1 MDVLLL
7 FEPFA
12 KGRCMEYLLKVISN
26 RLSIKVEK
34 VFDWG
39 LRGVIRVDGIDFAE
53 LAKVLKSVACVS
65 MAYLIH
71 SYVRPSHFELIAEEV
86 IKLVEHVFKGAEVF
100 IDVRRWDKSY
110 PLTSIEIAKAIA
122 KAITEKG
129 LAIPNPRAENTVFI
143 GVDKGFT
150 VVGYAHAAIVKLFE
164 RPSIPPEITKNI
176 VAIIDRPQ
184 TDYEIMDLIQLS
196 RALGFELRL
205 YKPSKKAVEKVLNIL
220 GLERLWNVL
229 TVEELDKAFSGI
241 DAAIALSMYAKENE
255 KKLAELAKTFKGKRI
270 ALVLGNEF
278 EDVSLELRERCLAEV
293 RLGPL
298 TGFTMRSSTA
308 LAYALGVVIYV
319 QAF

>member
-1 MDVLLL
+1 
-7 FEPFA
+7 
-12 KGRCMEYLLKVISN
+12 
-26 RLSIKVEK
+26 
-34 VFDWG
+34 
-39 LRGVIRVDGIDFAE
+39 
-53 LAKVLKSVACVS
+53 
-65 MAYLIH
+65 
-71 SYVRPSHFELIAEEV
+71 
-86 IKLVEHVFKGAEVF
+86 
-100 IDVRRWDKSY
+100 
-110 PLTSIEIAKAIA
+110 
-122 KAITEKG
+122 
-129 LAIPNPRAENTVFI
+129 
-143 GVDKGFT
+143 
-150 VVGYAHAAIVKLFE
+150 
-164 RPSIPPEITKNI
+164 
-176 VAIIDRPQ
+176 
-184 TDYEIMDLIQLS
+184 MDLIQLS

-205 YKPSKKAVEKVLNIL
+205 YKPSKKAVERVLNIL

-278 EDVSLELRERCLAEV
+278 EDVLLELRERCLAEV